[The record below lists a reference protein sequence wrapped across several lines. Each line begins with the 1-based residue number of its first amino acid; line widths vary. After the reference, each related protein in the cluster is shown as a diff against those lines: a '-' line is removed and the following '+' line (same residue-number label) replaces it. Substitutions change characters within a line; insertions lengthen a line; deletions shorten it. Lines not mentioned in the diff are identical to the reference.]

1 MSLLKLKIDMNI
13 LKIRDLYLYC
23 LILVIYD

>member
-1 MSLLKLKIDMNI
+1 MSLLKLKIDMTI